1 SNRVIYIQRTIG
13 ESREWQYYLEDRRL
27 NSNTAI
33 LQPYEDIEIPGNL
46 QDLSISYKEGTSLD
60 ICVGTCPLGDRV
72 EAAIHSNIDPT
83 IRGGFCPAEVYL
95 DIGYHD
101 LFEDAENEDG
111 LYIARPFLS
120 VRFWGY
126 DTPNDWEAFRK
137 TVLPIAELQIIRN
150 ELERI
155 TGRLE

>member
-1 SNRVIYIQRTIG
+1 LVRWIMSQSGNIVLYTTKEPDDPRGLLAELFSLTGSNRVIYIQRTIG

-27 NSNTAI
+27 NSSTAI
-33 LQPYEDIEIPGNL
+33 LQPYEDSESPGNL

-111 LYIARPFLS
+111 LYIARPF
-120 VRFWGY
+120 
-126 DTPNDWEAFRK
+126 
-137 TVLPIAELQIIRN
+137 
-150 ELERI
+150 
-155 TGRLE
+155 